1 MKKIICNMALLASIS
16 ILAPC
21 YLNAQNSAGSSYA
34 PDSPEGIPLVNPGAD
49 EKPGKASIKAM
60 KANLKAAKANL
71 RCTDHFNSN
80 YKGATNV
87 KWATE
92 ENVIV
97 ATFKMGE
104 LLSRSVYDKK
114 GICLYTV
121 LNYYEDGLP
130 DDIKQLVKK
139 DYSNLNISLVQEI
152 LQDDVKVYDV
162 HLEDEKNIKQVLVC
176 NGEITPYKEFKKM
189 P

>member
-1 MKKIICNMALLASIS
+1 MALLASIS